1 MFRRV
6 LVYLDGA
13 GAAPRVVAWV
23 RRLLAPV
30 RGDVRLLVVRPAVR
44 GLIMDGRTVAYVDQ
58 REDAERASA
67 GFALALLAERLH
79 DAGLSATTDVRFGE
93 PATAILAAAVD
104 WGADAIAV
112 ARRPARGWT
121 RWLTRDLTD
130 DIVRRSPVPVLVVG
144 GSRQRAA

>member
-6 LVYLDGA
+6 LVHLDGD

-30 RGDVRLLVVRPAVR
+30 RGDVRLLVVRPVVR
-44 GLIMDGRTVAYVDQ
+44 GLIVDGRTVAYVDQ
-58 REDAERASA
+58 REDAERARA
-67 GFALALLAERLH
+67 GFALALLAERLQN
-79 DAGLSATTDVRFGE
+79 AGLSATTDVRFGE
-93 PATAILAAAVD
+93 PATVILAAAVD

-112 ARRPARGWT
+112 AGRPARGWT